1 MNYTSLTDFL
11 GNFAPDNNNLD
22 VCMDQVSTSSDTPV
36 LGFCRG
42 SASVPRGFVSVEVG
56 AETSIETNQSQC
68 ENTAAVVD
76 TGRAAPLMGE
86 QCGSRPHL

>member
-1 MNYTSLTDFL
+1 MSGEINSSLAAFLMHSGSRDSTVTCTSYTF
-11 GNFAPDNNNLD
+11 
-22 VCMDQVSTSSDTPV
+22 SSDTPV

-56 AETSIETNQSQC
+56 AETSQSQC
-68 ENTAAVVD
+68 ENSAAVVD

-86 QCGSRPHL
+86 QCESVPHL

>member
-1 MNYTSLTDFL
+1 MSYTGLTDFL
-11 GNFAPDNNNLD
+11 GNFALHNNATI
-22 VCMDQVSTSSDTPV
+22 VCMNQTITFANSSF

-56 AETSIETNQSQC
+56 AKMSQPQC
-68 ENTAAVVD
+68 ENSAAVVD

-86 QCGSRPHL
+86 QCESMPHL